1 MKRTWLRALAGLFTW
16 VLLAGLGTLA
26 PTPSYAATSCGGAG
40 QRACCVTERPGGVF
54 GDPCTSGLH
63 EVAGCTGDCKCGG
76 VNPFGVSSIGHCEGI
91 TDCGGAG
98 QRACCVAER
107 PGRPC
112 NPDALEFAG
121 CSGNCVCGGP
131 NPGYLLNSISHC
143 FGIAACGGPGQRA
156 CCVTEQPGRPCNP
169 GSVEIGG
176 CSGNCVCGGPAPNP
190 NGFLKSI
197 SRCVAVTPCG
207 GAGQRACCVTER
219 AGGIHGLPCNS
230 GLIVVGSCSG
240 DCRCG
245 GANPGGVL
253 NSIEHCAPPPV
264 TPQQSVTGG
273 PSSGA
278 QQAAPPMEQN
288 VGGAGGPSAGPKGAG
303 GAPKG
308 ASTTNQG
315 AGGAQQGAPTASC
328 QSALA
333 ALNAANQAV
342 QQLCGP
348 AGGAQKGAPTTNQNV
363 GGPGGLPAQNMG
375 GPGGLPAKSGSPT
388 GLQRPISPP
397 AAPGSLQRPIT
408 R

>member
-1 MKRTWLRALAGLFTW
+1 LQRAKLRAPAGLLAW
-16 VLLAGLGTLA
+16 VLLAGLGPLA
-26 PTPSYAATSCGGAG
+26 PTTSHAGNNCGGAG
-40 QRACCVTERPGGVF
+40 QRACCVGEQIPSCNPGF
-54 GDPCTSGLH
+54 H
-63 EVAGCTGDCKCGG
+63 EVGGCEGDCKCGG
-76 VNPFGVSSIGHCEGI
+76 INPFGLANAIGHCEGI
-91 TDCGGAG
+91 ADCGGAG
-98 QRACCVAER
+98 QRACCVSER
-107 PGRPC
+107 PGNPC
-112 NPDALEFAG
+112 NPGTLELGG

-131 NPGYLLNSISHC
+131 NPGYLVKSISHC
-143 FGIAACGGPGQRA
+143 FAIAACGGPGQRA
-156 CCVTEQPGRPCNP
+156 CCVTERPGRPCDQ
-169 GSVEIGG
+169 GAVEIPG

-197 SRCVAVTPCG
+197 SRCVAVTACG

-219 AGGIHGLPCNS
+219 FPSCNQ
-230 GLIVVGSCSG
+230 GLIEVGGCSG

-245 GANPGGVL
+245 GANPGGAL
-253 NSIEHCAPPPV
+253 NSIGHCAPPPV
-264 TPQQSVTGG
+264 TPKQPVASG

-303 GAPKG
+303 GV
-308 ASTTNQG
+308 
-315 AGGAQQGAPTASC
+315 QQGVPTTSC

-348 AGGAQKGAPTTNQNV
+348 AGGAQKLAPTTNQNV
-363 GGPGGLPAQNMG
+363 GGPGGLPAQNTG

-397 AAPGSLQRPIT
+397 AAPGGLQRPVT